1 MSAYAWSDGSYS
13 AARLTVADAYSG
25 KSVKVTVR
33 GRAATVAL
41 AGTERGSGWYDVSV
55 TAAGDPGYLRRLAGH
70 VETGRPSI
78 SDPAF
83 GNS

>member
-1 MSAYAWSDGSYS
+1 MWSK
-13 AARLTVADAYSG
+13 T
-25 KSVKVTVR
+25 
-33 GRAATVAL
+33 AL
-41 AGTERGSGWYDVSV
+41 FITFDDMSV